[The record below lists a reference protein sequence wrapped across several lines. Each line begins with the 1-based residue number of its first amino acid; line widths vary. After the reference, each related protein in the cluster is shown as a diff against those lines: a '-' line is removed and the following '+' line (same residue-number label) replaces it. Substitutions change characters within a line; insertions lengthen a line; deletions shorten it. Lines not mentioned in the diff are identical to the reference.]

1 MLTQQMREAVYQD
14 CAPKVRRYIAGRV
27 HDPQDAE
34 DLVSEV
40 FVKVYEK
47 LDSFDPEKAAIS
59 TWVYAI
65 TRNTV
70 IDYYRTRRPSA
81 ELPEALMAE
90 GDMDEA
96 LYRKDAL
103 RQLAAA
109 LKTLEPRKRDILILR
124 YYRGLTLRE
133 IAARMDISYSYAKLL
148 HSGALAELRKTLDR

>member
-1 MLTQQMREAVYQD
+1 MLTQQTREAVYQD

-27 HDPQDAE
+27 QNPQDAE

-47 LDSFDPEKAAIS
+47 LDSFDEEKAAIS

-70 IDYYRTRRPSA
+70 IDYYRTRRQNA

-103 RQLAAA
+103 RELAAA
-109 LKTLEPRKRDILILR
+109 LKEMEPRKRGILILR

-148 HSGALAELRKTLDR
+148 HGGALAELRKKLD